1 MGLVSGLTILIEIT
15 SPGTFLFSA
24 KVNNTFFEI
33 CDIKEGIP
41 QGSVLG
47 PVLYTIFTSD
57 MPISEDITTATYADD
72 TALIS
77 CNNNSAEASRILQ
90 RHVDVIS
97 NWFKKWN
104 ICINPEKSTHVTF
117 ALRKGDCPDIYIYVQ
132 QIPNSNCDCT

>member
-1 MGLVSGLTILIEIT
+1 MVPGLTIQIEIT

-57 MPISEDITTATYADD
+57 MPISEDITTATYAEKF
-72 TALIS
+72 LKKS
-77 CNNNSAEASRILQ
+77 VVRSRL
-90 RHVDVIS
+90 
-97 NWFKKWN
+97 
-104 ICINPEKSTHVTF
+104 
-117 ALRKGDCPDIYIYVQ
+117 
-132 QIPNSNCDCT
+132 